1 MPLLASSDKCYG
13 CAACSNVCPKKCIEM
28 RNNEYGE
35 LRPVVDLCSCVSC
48 GQCSKICA
56 ALKEPSLFEPLDIY
70 AMTISDENHKKGCAS
85 GGAARLFY
93 EEALTNDS
101 VVFGCDFDEN
111 HILRMRSASEIKEI
125 EGFRS
130 SKYTFCR
137 MNQCYNEIKDLLQR
151 NIHVLFIGSSCQ
163 VYALKCFLGNNQ
175 NGLITVD
182 LVCHGVP
189 PEGYFYEY
197 VQHQSSLLG
206 KKIEKIKFR
215 EDEKNEDFRLRLYSE
230 ETCIYDIYARDDPFF
245 AGYVNCAIFEERCY
259 NCPFADL
266 KRISDISIG
275 DWGGPSHLPASKLS
289 LILVNSKQGQEFIR
303 TIMSHSD
310 ALFELH
316 TLQEAIKY
324 NEQLRGVSPLP
335 TQYFE
340 MRKYYKENG
349 FMMTSKKYI
358 QPYIKSYHQ
367 RIRNQKIRRLVLFP
381 FRVLRKIKRMVIEK

>member
-13 CAACSNVCPKKCIEM
+13 CAACSNVCPKKCIVM

-48 GQCSKICA
+48 GQCTKICA

-93 EEALTNDS
+93 EEALANGS
-101 VVFGCDFDEN
+101 VVYGCDFDKDY
-111 HILRMRSASEIKEI
+111 ILRMRGTSKVDEI

-137 MNQCYNEIKDLLQR
+137 MNQCYNEIKGLLHQ
-151 NIHVLFIGSSCQ
+151 NVPVLFIGSSCQ

-175 NGLITVD
+175 NGLTTVD
-182 LVCHGVP
+182 LICHGVP
-189 PEGYFYEY
+189 PERYFYEY
-197 VQHQSSLLG
+197 MQHQNTSFG
-206 KKIEKIKFR
+206 KKIDGIRFR
-215 EDEKNEDFRLRLYSE
+215 EDKKNEDYRLRFYSG
-230 ETCIYDIYARDDPFF
+230 ETCIYDVYAREEPFF
-245 AGYVNCAIFEERCY
+245 AGYVNYIIFEEKCY
-259 NCPFADL
+259 NCPFA
-266 KRISDISIG
+266 KVERVSDISIG
-275 DWGGPSHLPASKLS
+275 DWWGPTQLPASKLS
-289 LILVNSKQGQEFIR
+289 LVLVNSKKGQKLVSKVLAR
-303 TIMSHSD
+303 SD
-310 ALFELH
+310 TLFELH
-316 TLQEAIKY
+316 TLQDAVKY
-324 NEQLRGVSPLP
+324 NEQLSGAFPLP
-335 TQYFE
+335 TKYFE

-367 RIRNQKIRRLVLFP
+367 KIRNQKIRRLVLFP